1 MDYGEFLR
9 RFVSRDE
16 QLSIN
21 DEEFDYVYYC
31 YGLDVFGNMPLIE
44 PLEYTD
50 DGRIRDF
57 AIAIDT
63 SASTKGETVFSFVE
77 HTYDILQES
86 GLFADELNI
95 YLIQCDAQIQDV
107 VRIRNRADID
117 AYLEN
122 LELKG
127 LGGTDFRP
135 VFSYVDELVESG
147 ELAHLKGLLYFT
159 DGQGAYPRIKPK
171 YDVAFVLT
179 DEAYVEEPDVPPW
192 AMRVKLDSGEFRK
205 ASKGDKR

>member
-1 MDYGEFLR
+1 M
-9 RFVSRDE
+9 
-16 QLSIN
+16 
-21 DEEFDYVYYC
+21 
-31 YGLDVFGNMPLIE
+31 
-44 PLEYTD
+44 
-50 DGRIRDF
+50 
-57 AIAIDT
+57 
-63 SASTKGETVFSFVE
+63 
-77 HTYDILQES
+77 QES